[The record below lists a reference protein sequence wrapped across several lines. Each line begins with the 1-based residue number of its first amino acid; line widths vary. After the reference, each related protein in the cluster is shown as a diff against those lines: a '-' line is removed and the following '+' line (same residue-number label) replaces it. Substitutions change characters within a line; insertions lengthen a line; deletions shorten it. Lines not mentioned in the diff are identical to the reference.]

1 VRTAT
6 SPSPRTSARLAA
18 LGWIASAAILA
29 LSFAVS
35 PNYDWYP
42 DRTSPYAG
50 DFLHEYVGGWVVRAG
65 DPARLYEISY
75 FEAAQHDPALTG
87 FTWPTEHFFQAL
99 HPPFYYLWVAP
110 LSLLDYRT
118 AAHLWAALGVAALVA
133 SAALLIGSDD
143 RLRPWLGWAVALCVF
158 YTPVAETLVSGQK
171 STLLLLLFTGTY
183 LLLTRRWLFLA
194 GATFGCVA
202 LKPQLLLVVALV
214 MLAKREW
221 RFLAGMAAAGALL
234 GAQSLLVGWKACTG
248 WLAAIADPYP
258 QLKLVGRSHS
268 WFGFVQLITGDDS
281 GPLVLALT
289 AALILATG
297 VALVCL
303 LRGRLAFESPRFGV
317 QFSAMVL
324 ATPLVSPYLYKTYD
338 MAITV
343 LPLVVLACEMP
354 TNTAARRLWLV
365 ALALVFAM
373 GGLSPVIAERIP
385 LQCSALATFAL
396 LWVLVAVP
404 PRDAAPAGS
413 DRTRSE
419 GPHPEAPPARD
430 RAS

>member
-6 SPSPRTSARLAA
+6 DRSPRTSARRIAA
-18 LGWIASAAILA
+18 LGWVASAAILA

-42 DRTSPYAG
+42 DRTGPYAG

-65 DPARLYEISY
+65 DPARLYEIGY

-87 FTWPTEHFFQAL
+87 FTWPAENFFQAL

-118 AAHLWAALGVAALVA
+118 AAHLWAVLGVAALVA
-133 SAALLIGSDD
+133 SATLLIGSDQ
-143 RLRPWLGWAVALCVF
+143 RLSPWLGWAVALCVF

-183 LLLTRRWLFLA
+183 LLLTRGWLFLA

-202 LKPQLLLVVALV
+202 LKPQLLLVVAPV
-214 MLAKREW
+214 MLVKREW
-221 RFLAGMAAAGALL
+221 RFLAGMAATGMLL
-234 GAQSLLVGWKACTG
+234 GAQSLLVGWDACTG
-248 WLAAIADPYP
+248 WLASIADPFP
-258 QLKLVGRSHS
+258 QAQLVGRSHS
-268 WFGFVQLITGDDS
+268 WLGFAQLLTGEER
-281 GPLVLALT
+281 GPLVLGLT
-289 AALILATG
+289 AVLILATG
-297 VALVCL
+297 AVLL
-303 LRGRLAFESPRFGV
+303 RQLRGRLAFDSPRFAV

-338 MAITV
+338 MAILV
-343 LPLVVLACEMP
+343 LPLVVLARAMP
-354 TNTAARRLWLV
+354 MSTAARRLWLV

-373 GGLSPVIAERIP
+373 GGLSPEIAARIP
-385 LQCSALATFAL
+385 LQLSALATFTL
-396 LWVLVAVP
+396 LLVLVAVP
-404 PRDAAPAGS
+404 ARASAPAG
-413 DRTRSE
+413 
-419 GPHPEAPPARD
+419 
-430 RAS
+430 